1 MTIGEEQIHELNKQ
15 VEDLKKAFIYDV
27 NSRNELLDF
36 IIETRAHQFAITNI
50 VCSTLAKNNGTSL
63 SIEKHRY
70 DVFMKTHLVQLL
82 KEWEEKY
89 THLPGGA

>member
-1 MTIGEEQIHELNKQ
+1 MTIGEEQMNDLNRQ
-15 VEDLKKAFIYDV
+15 VESLKNNFIYDV

-70 DVFMKTHLVQLL
+70 DVFLKTHLVQLL

-89 THLPGGA
+89 AQLPGSG